1 MKHVGYLYIIER
13 KKVKVK
19 SLSCV
24 RLCNP
29 MDCSL
34 PGSSLFGILQTRVL
48 EWVVISFS
56 RGSSKFRDQTWVSL
70 IPGRRFNFWATREA
84 PHVEIFSFIQKQ
96 NVFFV
101 NLSKNYYFTTFSDSI
116 KTHFPIFDWGI
127 GIATWSYG
135 NYLNS
140 TVIE

>member
-56 RGSSKFRDQTWVSL
+56 RGSSKFRDQTRVSL
-70 IPGRRFNFWATREA
+70 IPGRHFNFWATWEA

-116 KTHFPIFDWGI
+116 KTHFPIFYWGI